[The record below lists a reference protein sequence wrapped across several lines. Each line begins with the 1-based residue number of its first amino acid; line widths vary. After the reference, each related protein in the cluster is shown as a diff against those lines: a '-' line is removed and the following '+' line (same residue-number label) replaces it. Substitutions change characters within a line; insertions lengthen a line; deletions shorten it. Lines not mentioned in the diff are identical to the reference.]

1 MKTEDLVKQSINGAV
16 IDNTPD
22 LAEQFRSA
30 LPFRHVQIDHF
41 FTPALSTELA
51 DNFPLFDESLA
62 VNEDGI
68 VGNKAVHEKIMHLGP
83 SWEKLDSLVQSK
95 EFLQLISGITGIAD
109 LRYDPHYFGGGTHEN
124 RHGQGLDAHID
135 FNLHPVTRQH
145 RRLNLIVYLN
155 REWEEN
161 WGGSIQLHKDPSLPA
176 EQDEVVTI
184 SPQFNRCVIFETN
197 ERSWHGFPRVN
208 LPEEKRSLSRRSF
221 ALYYYTDSRPED
233 EVGPEH
239 STIYVD
245 ERLPGDFKAG
255 LVLNEDRLAE
265 INVLLGSRDLHIKR
279 LYDNTKQLTAEVNN
293 LNELRAYH
301 EEQQTE
307 LEFLRKEF
315 HEQRRRLEE
324 RDSQLE
330 ERDSQLEHKNAEVRR
345 QSDEI
350 DMTRGRLRDL
360 KNSTSW
366 RLTRPLRKLKELF
379 TKKI

>member
-1 MKTEDLVKQSINGAV
+1 MKTEDLVQQGINRVV
-16 IDNTPD
+16 IDNAPG

-30 LPFRHVQIDHF
+30 RPFRHVQIDNF
-41 FTPALSTELA
+41 FTPALSDELA
-51 DNFPLFDESLA
+51 DHFPPFDESLA

-83 SWEKLDSLVQSK
+83 PWKRLDSLVQSK

-109 LRYDPHYFGGGTHEN
+109 LQYDPHYFGGGTHEN

-161 WGGSIQLHKDPSLPA
+161 WGGSIKLHKDPSLA
-176 EQDEVVTI
+176 ADQDEVVTI

-197 ERSWHGFPRVN
+197 EHSWHGFPRVN

-245 ERLPGDFKAG
+245 ERLPNEFKAG

-279 LYDNTKQLTAEVNN
+279 LYDNIKHLTGEVNK
-293 LNELRAYH
+293 LNELRVYH

-315 HEQRRRLEE
+315 HEQLRRLE
-324 RDSQLE
+324 QL
-330 ERDSQLEHKNAEVRR
+330 RTEVEQKTTEVQR
-345 QSDEI
+345 QADEI
-350 DMTRGRLRDL
+350 DLARGRLRDL
-360 KNSTSW
+360 QGSTSW
-366 RLTRPLRKLKELF
+366 RVTRPLRKLKELF
-379 TKKI
+379 SRTSQP

>member
-1 MKTEDLVKQSINGAV
+1 MKTDGLVQQGVNGKV
-16 IDNTPD
+16 IDNAPK

-30 LPFRHVQIDHF
+30 RPFRHVQIDHF
-41 FTPALSTELA
+41 FTPALCNELA
-51 DNFPLFDESLA
+51 ENFPPFDESLA

-68 VGNKAVHEKIMHLGP
+68 VGNKAVHEKIMHLGS
-83 SWEKLDSLVQSK
+83 SWERLDSLVQNK

-109 LRYDPHYFGGGTHEN
+109 LQYDPHYFGGGTHEN

-176 EQDEVVTI
+176 NQDEVVTI

-197 ERSWHGFPRVN
+197 EHSWHGFPRVN

-245 ERLPGDFKAG
+245 ERLPDDFIAG

-279 LYDNTKQLTAEVNN
+279 LYDNIKHLTAEVNN
-293 LNELRAYH
+293 LKELQVH
-301 EEQQTE
+301 HKEQQTE

-315 HEQRRRLEE
+315 HEQRPRLEE
-324 RDSQLE
+324 CDSQLE
-330 ERDSQLEHKNAEVRR
+330 QLRTEVEQKNAEIQR
-345 QSDEI
+345 QADGI
-350 DMTRGRLRDL
+350 DLAWSRLREL
-360 KNSTSW
+360 KDSTSW
-366 RLTRPLRKLKELF
+366 RVTRPLRWLKELF
-379 TKKI
+379 SKNS

>member
-1 MKTEDLVKQSINGAV
+1 MKTEDLVQQGINRMV
-16 IDNTPD
+16 IDNAPG

-30 LPFRHVQIDHF
+30 RPFRHVQIDNF
-41 FTPALSTELA
+41 FTPALSDELA
-51 DNFPLFDESLA
+51 DHFPPFDESLA

-83 SWEKLDSLVQSK
+83 PWKGLDSLVQSK

-109 LRYDPHYFGGGTHEN
+109 LQYDPHYFGGGTHEN

-161 WGGSIQLHKDPSLPA
+161 WGGSIKLHKDPSLTSD
-176 EQDEVVTI
+176 QDEIVTI

-197 ERSWHGFPRVN
+197 EHSWHGFPRVN

-245 ERLPGDFKAG
+245 ERLPNEFKAG

-279 LYDNTKQLTAEVNN
+279 LYDNIKHLTGEVNK
-293 LNELRAYH
+293 LNELRVYH

-307 LEFLRKEF
+307 LEFLRKDF
-315 HEQRRRLEE
+315 HEQLRRLE
-324 RDSQLE
+324 QLRTE
-330 ERDSQLEHKNAEVRR
+330 VEQKTAEVQR
-345 QSDEI
+345 QADEI
-350 DMTRGRLRDL
+350 DLARGRLREL
-360 KNSTSW
+360 QGSTSW
-366 RLTRPLRKLKELF
+366 RVTRPLRWLKELF
-379 TKKI
+379 SRTSQP

>member
-1 MKTEDLVKQSINGAV
+1 MKTEDLVQQGINRVV
-16 IDNTPD
+16 IDNAPG

-30 LPFRHVQIDHF
+30 RPFRHVQIDNF
-41 FTPALSTELA
+41 FTPALSDELA
-51 DNFPLFDESLA
+51 DHFPPFNESLA

-83 SWEKLDSLVQSK
+83 PWKRLDSLVQSK

-109 LRYDPHYFGGGTHEN
+109 LQYDPHYFGGGTHEN

-161 WGGSIQLHKDPSLPA
+161 WGGSIKLHKDPSLNSD
-176 EQDEVVTI
+176 QDEIVTI

-197 ERSWHGFPRVN
+197 EHSWHGFPRVN

-245 ERLPGDFKAG
+245 ERLPNEFKAG

-279 LYDNTKQLTAEVNN
+279 LYDNIKHLTGEVNK
-293 LNELRAYH
+293 LNELRVYH

-307 LEFLRKEF
+307 LEFLRKDF
-315 HEQRRRLEE
+315 HEQLRRLE
-324 RDSQLE
+324 QLRTE
-330 ERDSQLEHKNAEVRR
+330 VEQKTAEVQR
-345 QSDEI
+345 QADEI
-350 DMTRGRLRDL
+350 DLARGRLRDL
-360 KNSTSW
+360 QGSTSW
-366 RLTRPLRKLKELF
+366 RVTRPLRKLKELF
-379 TKKI
+379 SRTSQP